1 MAATLTLC
9 PPVLATPTSTTYLG
23 NLNEPRTKPMSRDS
37 SPIATLK
44 NCKTLDEL
52 KQLQCHV
59 LKRGQNQNASHVAKV
74 ISTCVEMGTFES
86 LKYAQKAFD
95 VFKNDNETSGTLFMY
110 NSLIRG
116 YSSVGLGVEAILLYL
131 ELVGFSLLPDKFTF
145 PFVLS
150 ACAKSLAY
158 SEGVQVH
165 GAIIK
170 MGFEGDVFIA
180 NSLIHF
186 YGECGKIDYGRKVFD
201 EMSERNV
208 VSWTSLICGCARR
221 DKPKEAVDLFFQ
233 MVEEGVRPNSVTMVC
248 VISACAKLQD
258 LKLSE
263 RLCAYIDESG
273 MKMNTLMVNA
283 LVDMYMK
290 CGAVD
295 TAKRLFDDCE
305 DMNLVLCNTIM
316 SNYVRLGLTREA
328 LSVLDKMLLRGPRP
342 DRVTMLSAISASA
355 QLGDVLWG
363 RWCHGYVLRNGLEGW
378 DSICNA
384 TIDMYMKCGKQ
395 EMACRIFDG
404 MSNKTVVSWNSL
416 IAGFVR
422 NGDVESAWE
431 IFDEMPESDLVSW
444 NTVFGALMQ
453 ESMFEEA
460 IELFR
465 VMQREGINA
474 DRVTMVAVASACAY
488 LGALDVAK
496 WIYTYI
502 KKSEI
507 YCDMRLETAL
517 VDMFARCGDPQSAMQ
532 VFNKMEKKDVSAW
545 TAAIGAMAMKGNG
558 EQAVELFNKM
568 LKQGVNPDTVV
579 FVGVLTA
586 CSHGGLVEQGWQL
599 FRSMK
604 KIHGISPQIVHYGCM
619 VDLLGRAGLVGEA
632 LDLIK
637 SMPMQPN
644 DVIWGSFLA
653 ACRTHKNVDMA
664 VYAAER
670 ITEMFPEK
678 TGIHVLLSNIYAS
691 AGEWN
696 NVARVRLNMKE
707 RGVRKVPGSSSI
719 EVNGKVH
726 EFTSGDESHPEMTQI
741 STMLREMNCRLRDA
755 GHVPDLTNVLLDV
768 DEQEKH
774 YLLSHHSEK
783 LAMAFGLI
791 STRQTMPIRIV
802 KNLRICSDC
811 HSFAKLVSKIYDREI
826 VIRDNNRFHFFQQG
840 FCSCRDFW

>member
-1 MAATLTLC
+1 MAATLSMSPL
-9 PPVLATPTSTTYLG
+9 VLATPTST
-23 NLNEPRTKPMSRDS
+23 NLVNQHEPRTKNMSKDS
-37 SPIATLK
+37 PPIATLK
-44 NCKTLDEL
+44 NCKTLDEV
-52 KQLQCHV
+52 KQLHCQV
-59 LKRGQNQNASHVAKV
+59 LKRGQNRDTSYVAKV

-95 VFKNDNETSGTLFMY
+95 VFKNDSETSGTLFMY
-110 NSLIRG
+110 NFLIRG
-116 YSSVGLGVEAILLYL
+116 YSSVGLVEEAILLYL
-131 ELVGFSLLPDKFTF
+131 ELVGFGLFPDKFTF

-150 ACAKSLAY
+150 ACAKSLAC
-158 SEGVQVH
+158 SEGAQVH
-165 GAIIK
+165 GAIVK

-186 YGECGKIDYGRKVFD
+186 YGECGEIDYGRKVFD

-221 DKPKEAVDLFFQ
+221 DKPKEAVDLFFH

-258 LKLSE
+258 LELSE
-263 RLCAYIDESG
+263 RVCAYIDESE
-273 MKMNTLMVNA
+273 MKVNTLMVNA

-295 TAKRLFDDCE
+295 TVKRFLDECE
-305 DMNLVLCNTIM
+305 DRDLVLCNTVM
-316 SNYVRLGLTREA
+316 SNYVRLGLAREA
-328 LSVLDKMLLRGPRP
+328 LSVLDKMLLHGPRP

-355 QLGDVLWG
+355 QLGDLLCG
-363 RWCHGYVLRNGLEGW
+363 RWCHGYVLRIGLEGW

-384 TIDMYMKCGKQ
+384 MIDMYMKCGKQ
-395 EMACRIFDG
+395 ESACRIFDG

-422 NGDVESAWE
+422 NGDVESAWG
-431 IFDEMPESDLVSW
+431 IFEEMPEKDLVSW
-444 NTVFGALMQ
+444 NTVLGAYMQ

-465 VMQREGINA
+465 VMEREGITA

-507 YCDMRLETAL
+507 HCDMQLETAL

-532 VFNKMEKKDVSAW
+532 VFNKMEKRDLPAW
-545 TAAIGAMAMKGNG
+545 TAAIGAMATKGNG

-568 LKQGVNPDTVV
+568 LKQGMKPDAVV

-604 KIHGISPQIVHYGCM
+604 EVHGISPQIVHYGCM
-619 VDLLGRAGLVGEA
+619 VDLLGRAGLLGEA
-632 LDLIK
+632 LDFIK
-637 SMPMQPN
+637 SMPMEPN

-664 VYAAER
+664 TYATER
-670 ITEMFPEK
+670 ITEMSPEK
-678 TGIHVLLSNIYAS
+678 TGRMNQCCRSEAEH
-691 AGEWN
+691 G
-696 NVARVRLNMKE
+696 E
-707 RGVRKVPGSSSI
+707 RGS
-719 EVNGKVH
+719 
-726 EFTSGDESHPEMTQI
+726 
-741 STMLREMNCRLRDA
+741 
-755 GHVPDLTNVLLDV
+755 
-768 DEQEKH
+768 
-774 YLLSHHSEK
+774 
-783 LAMAFGLI
+783 
-791 STRQTMPIRIV
+791 
-802 KNLRICSDC
+802 
-811 HSFAKLVSKIYDREI
+811 
-826 VIRDNNRFHFFQQG
+826 
-840 FCSCRDFW
+840 